1 MESCEWDQSMRH
13 EHEVIDGAAEA
24 MERTTG
30 LKARVRLEDC
40 RPGHPDV
47 QVHIRAAD
55 KTHKF
60 AAEVMDVDRLAIPA
74 LVKAR
79 AARRKGQP
87 ILVAP
92 YITRETAQHCKDLGL
107 PFIDTAGNAY
117 IEAKGLLIYV
127 VGQQRPM
134 EFAANRF
141 RALTAAGLQVTFALL
156 CRPDLLNT
164 NYRAIAAAAKVAL
177 GTVGPAV
184 KDLHARR
191 LLQAA
196 PKLIGRRGDYRR
208 LLEEWAT
215 RYPTTL
221 RPKLNVRRFDA
232 DPETLLAADLK
243 RYNAVWG
250 GEAAA
255 DRLTHML
262 RPAAFTIYTA
272 GPIAPL
278 AAACRLRANPR
289 GNVEVLEKFWDFTV
303 DGLDGDVAPAPLVYA
318 DLLATYDGRNIEAA
332 NLVYERFIE
341 PNFHEAR

>member
-1 MESCEWDQSMRH
+1 MTH
-13 EHEVIDGAAEA
+13 EQEVIDGAAEA

-30 LKARVRLEDC
+30 LKARVRVQE
-40 RPGHPDV
+40 RRAGHPNV
-47 QVHIRAAD
+47 LVHIHAAG
-55 KTHKF
+55 KTYKF
-60 AAEVMDVDRLAIPA
+60 AAEVMAVDRFATPA

-79 AARRKGQP
+79 AARKNGQP
-87 ILVAP
+87 MLVAP

-117 IEAKGLLIYV
+117 LEAKGLFVYV
-127 VGQQRPM
+127 VGQQRPI
-134 EFAANRF
+134 EVAPKRF

-156 CRPDLLNT
+156 CRPDLLNA

-177 GTVGPAV
+177 GTVGPVV
-184 KDLHARR
+184 KDLHARK
-191 LLQAA
+191 LLQPA
-196 PKLIGRRGDYRR
+196 PKLIGRMGDYGR

-221 RPKLNVRRFDA
+221 RPKLNGRRFDA
-232 DPETLLAADLK
+232 DPEALMTADLK
-243 RYNAVWG
+243 RHNACWG

-262 RPAAFTIYTA
+262 RPAEFTIYTA

-303 DGLDGDVAPAPLVYA
+303 DGLDGDIAPPPLVYA
-318 DLLATYDGRNIEAA
+318 DLLATHDGRNTEAA
-332 NLVYERFIE
+332 NLVYERYIE
-341 PNFHEAR
+341 PKFHETR